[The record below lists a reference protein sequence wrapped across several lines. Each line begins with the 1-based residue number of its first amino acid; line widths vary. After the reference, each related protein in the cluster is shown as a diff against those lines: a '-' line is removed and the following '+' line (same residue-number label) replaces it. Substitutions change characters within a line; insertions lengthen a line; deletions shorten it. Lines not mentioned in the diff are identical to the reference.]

1 MDSIKHYI
9 LLLMREAELQVDS
22 DTYAELDEAR
32 EEIIEMKERI
42 RKLEEAFAWM
52 ERNANHS

>member
-9 LLLMREAELQVDS
+9 LLLMREAGLQVDS

-42 RKLEEAFAWM
+42 RKLEEAVAWM